1 MSIKK
6 HIPNFLTCCNLLCGC
21 IGIYYIQRGSFIG
34 AAYLI
39 YAALIFDFLDGFVAR
54 LLHVSSPIGKE
65 LDSLADMVTF
75 GVLPS
80 FILFKLIGETELPSY
95 IAFFAFLIAIFSA
108 LRLAKFN
115 IDDRQQTDFIGLPT
129 PANALFISSLFF
141 LKGTTLEVLT
151 HAWVLVAIAFIFSF
165 LLVSPLRMF
174 SLKVKSGGWKGNEM
188 RIIFLLIS
196 ILCLIFFKQAGIPLI
211 IFAYLLLSLIS
222 QRNHR
227 GNEAGSET
235 F

>member
-1 MSIKK
+1 LSIKK

-21 IGIYYIQRGSFIG
+21 IGIFYIQRGSFIG

-80 FILFKLIGETELPSY
+80 FILFKLINESELPFY
-95 IAFFAFLIAIFSA
+95 VAFFAFLIAIFSA

-141 LKGTTLEVLT
+141 LKGTTMEILT
-151 HAWVLVAIAFIFSF
+151 HAYVLVAIAFIFSF

-174 SLKVKSGGWKGNEM
+174 SLKMKSAGWKGNEM
-188 RIIFLLIS
+188 RVIFLLIS

-222 QRNHR
+222 QKNYR